1 MHSRFNTFRQTPL
14 GAQLEQLIDSP
25 ERYLEYAAL
34 SRAEVPA
41 VAAIVHD
48 LRSRFPE
55 VADDDTARQFCGAVV
70 GEVMRRHQ
78 HDVLRPRGR
87 VPGGYF
93 TYGVVWTPQPLRLTW
108 PELLDELAAMPQRLA
123 EQVARFSTDA
133 TRLRPAVQGF
143 SLLEH
148 VCHLRDLDRD
158 AYLVRFRSMLAESS
172 PTLQRVNGRAWAA
185 ERDYHRESLPEA
197 LAAFIAGRQ
206 MLCEL
211 LLSLGEE
218 QRCLI
223 GLFDGISRI
232 TLEELAYDLH
242 HHDGEHLLEVEE
254 LRGELFGG

>member
-70 GEVMRRHQ
+70 GEVMRRHS

-93 TYGVVWTPQPLRLTW
+93 TYGVVWTPQPLRLAW
-108 PELLDELAAMPQRLA
+108 SELLDALATMPQRLA
-123 EQVARFSTDA
+123 EQVARFPADSI
-133 TRLRPAVQGF
+133 RRRPAVQGF

-158 AYLVRFRSMLAESS
+158 AYRLRFDAVLRDNLPVLPSVDGS
-172 PTLQRVNGRAWAA
+172 VWAA
-185 ERDYHRESLPEA
+185 ERDYHRESLSEA
-197 LAAFIAGRQ
+197 LAAFEAGRSA
-206 MLCEL
+206 LLEL
-211 LLSLGEE
+211 LNGLDETTR
-218 QRCLI
+218 QRL
-223 GLFDGISRI
+223 GLFDGVSRV
-232 TLEELAYDLH
+232 TLEELAYQLN

-254 LRGELFGG
+254 LQVDLLIL